1 MKRLI
6 LLFIILL
13 YPMLIAKESKLPP
26 IKLKDLNKK
35 KVNLSQFYKEGPI
48 LINFW
53 TLACEP
59 CKKEMKHLSILNS
72 KYNKNGFQVVSIN
85 MDTPRS
91 LSKVKSFVKSQKFS
105 FEVLSDPKS
114 AIFRKLGGKVMP
126 LVMIADTNGNIVNR
140 HIGYNPGDEKQLEQE
155 IIEILGLITN
165 SNEDLEIPEDVP
177 EEELKE
183 IPSKEEE
190 IKLKTD
196 EK

>member
-1 MKRLI
+1 
-6 LLFIILL
+6 
-13 YPMLIAKESKLPP
+13 MLIAKESKLPP

-72 KYNKNGFQVVSIN
+72 KYNENGFQVVSIN

-114 AIFRKLGGKVMP
+114 AVFRKLGGKVMP
-126 LVMIADTNGNIVNR
+126 FVILCNSKGEVIKR
-140 HIGYNPGDEKQLEQE
+140 LIGYNPGDEKELENE
-155 IIEILGLITN
+155 IIEMLGL
-165 SNEDLEIPEDVP
+165 NEDSESK
-177 EEELKE
+177 KE
-183 IPSKEEE
+183 
-190 IKLKTD
+190 
-196 EK
+196 

>member
-1 MKRLI
+1 
-6 LLFIILL
+6 
-13 YPMLIAKESKLPP
+13 MLIAKESKLPP

-183 IPSKEEE
+183 IPDKGKEN
-190 IKLKTD
+190 KLKTD

>member
-1 MKRLI
+1 
-6 LLFIILL
+6 
-13 YPMLIAKESKLPP
+13 
-26 IKLKDLNKK
+26 
-35 KVNLSQFYKEGPI
+35 
-48 LINFW
+48 
-53 TLACEP
+53 
-59 CKKEMKHLSILNS
+59 
-72 KYNKNGFQVVSIN
+72 

-114 AIFRKLGGKVMP
+114 AVFRKLGGKVMP
-126 LVMIADTNGNIVNR
+126 LVMIADTNGNIINR

-155 IIEILGLITN
+155 IIEILGLIKN
-165 SNEDLEIPEDVP
+165 SNEDLKNPEDVP